1 MKNTLSLLA
10 FVFSLPLAFA
20 MENEGGVK
28 VYTWEDYFAFFLGLV
43 LVGIGIAII
52 REYLQGED
60 ASQR

>member
-1 MKNTLSLLA
+1 MKNTLLLLT

-20 MENEGGVK
+20 MENEAGVK
-28 VYTWEDYFAFFLGLV
+28 VYTWEDYFTFFLGIA

-52 REYLQGED
+52 REYLQGEG